1 MPAFPVPAWR
11 RPRPVTLLPGSIRS
25 GAIHDGQVWVRAIV
39 NQPREWTM
47 PQNIAEFRIIGRIG
61 KITPRD
67 KVIYV
72 TVAAN
77 YNRRDGD
84 GWKSDPH
91 WNSVVGFS
99 NVREQIEAADKG
111 DLVHITGRMR
121 ETSHGEGNEIA
132 YRTELIA
139 DTFSVLAKAG
149 GEQ

>member
-1 MPAFPVPAWR
+1 MPGRVDEVSAMLVPRRLNSRRSSSFSTPWR
-11 RPRPVTLLPGSIRS
+11 LLRWCTGNRCFSTPS
-25 GAIHDGQVWVRAIV
+25 GLSVYLC
-39 NQPREWTM
+39 P
-47 PQNIAEFRIIGRIG
+47 F
-61 KITPRD
+61 
-67 KVIYV
+67 YV
-72 TVAAN
+72 TP
-77 YNRRDGD
+77 
-84 GWKSDPH
+84 PH

>member
-1 MPAFPVPAWR
+1 
-11 RPRPVTLLPGSIRS
+11 
-25 GAIHDGQVWVRAIV
+25 
-39 NQPREWTM
+39 M

-132 YRTELIA
+132 
-139 DTFSVLAKAG
+139 
-149 GEQ
+149 